1 MHGMR
6 IQVRREEQERGAGNW
21 RRAGSVAATPA
32 GLCLLFSTPPENE
45 ERHAEDK
52 QRRVSHQ
59 HREEGKHAGDIS
71 QAVERL
77 YSDAAAALFHS
88 VLQRRAE
95 GRNDSITA
103 NTLLFPLYLPQL
115 SVAAQLIL
123 QTSCRKKFSSAP
135 QL

>member
-1 MHGMR
+1 M
-6 IQVRREEQERGAGNW
+6 EEGWVG
-21 RRAGSVAATPA
+21 GSNTGRP
-32 GLCLLFSTPPENE
+32 LFALFNPSRNE
-45 ERHAEDK
+45 ERRAEDK

-71 QAVERL
+71 QAVKRL
-77 YSDAAAALFHS
+77 YSDAAAALFNS
-88 VLQRRAE
+88 VLQLQRAE

-103 NTLLFPLYLPQL
+103 NTLLFLLYLPQL
-115 SVAAQLIL
+115 SVIAELIL